1 MVHQVYI
8 TIISVMLVFLDFYQL
23 CERVYYLVLRLK
35 KVVYIRRF

>member
-23 CERVYYLVLRLK
+23 CERVHYLVLRLK